1 METKTILALALK
13 SMTETGTFE
22 GKLAVYG
29 NIDEVGDVIDYG
41 AMTKTLNEGGGQ
53 LPLCWQHDT
62 SQPIGT
68 LQLTDSPQ
76 ALLCKGRLVLSVPA
90 ARSAYDLVKE
100 GVVKGLSIGY
110 TVMKH
115 TMEASGVRRLKE
127 LRLYEGSL
135 VTLAA
140 NPLAQITGVKQ
151 LQPDIEALDAF
162 RNAAR
167 DIKDFHRRMID
178 GN

>member
-13 SMTETGTFE
+13 SMTEAGTFE
-22 GKLAVYG
+22 GKLATYG
-29 NIDEVGDVIDYG
+29 NIDEVGDVCDYG
-41 AMTKTLNEGGGQ
+41 CMTKTLKEGGAQ

-68 LQLTDSPQ
+68 LTLTDTPQ
-76 ALLCKGRLVLSVPA
+76 ALLCKGKLVLSVPA
-90 ARSAYDLVKE
+90 ARSAYDLVRE

-127 LRLYEGSL
+127 VRLFEGSL

-151 LQPDIEALDAF
+151 LPDTEALEAF

-167 DIKDFHRRMID
+167 DIKDFHRRVID